1 MMSLLFL
8 LLLVAMVCAVF
19 SAQKTAAYGFFASSV
34 ILGLYWFNH
43 HATDPLSILL

>member
-8 LLLVAMVCAVF
+8 LLLAAMVCGF
-19 SAQKTAAYGFFASSV
+19 FGKKTIAYGFFAVSL
-34 ILGLYWFNH
+34 IIGLYWFNH

>member
-8 LLLVAMVCAVF
+8 LLLVAMICAF
-19 SAQKTAAYGFFASSV
+19 FGTKTAAYSFFASSV

>member
-8 LLLVAMVCAVF
+8 LLLVTMLCAF
-19 SAQKTAAYGFFASSV
+19 FDKKTAAYGFFAGSV

-43 HATDPLSILL
+43 HATDSLPILL

>member
-8 LLLVAMVCAVF
+8 LLLVAMVCGF
-19 SAQKTAAYGFFASSV
+19 FGKKTAAYGFFAGSV

-43 HATDPLSILL
+43 HTTDPLSILL

>member
-8 LLLVAMVCAVF
+8 LLLVAMLCAF
-19 SAQKTAAYGFFASSV
+19 FYNKTAAYGFFASSV

>member
-8 LLLVAMVCAVF
+8 VFLVAMICVLTKKKSF
-19 SAQKTAAYGFFASSV
+19 AYALFTVGMLLSLFW
-34 ILGLYWFNH
+34 LNH

>member
-8 LLLVAMVCAVF
+8 LLFVAMLCAF
-19 SAQKTAAYGFFASSV
+19 FDKKTAAYGFFASSV